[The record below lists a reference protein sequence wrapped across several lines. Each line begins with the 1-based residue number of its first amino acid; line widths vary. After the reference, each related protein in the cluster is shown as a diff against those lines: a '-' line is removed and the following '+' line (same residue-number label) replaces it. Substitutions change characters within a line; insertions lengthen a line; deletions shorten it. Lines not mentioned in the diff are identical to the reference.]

1 MVAIKYINVTSKAE
15 AVIEVTDG
23 RSFTEHDFAELAL
36 LAADQAGASLEAQTK
51 IKALLDA
58 ALDRCQCGSCC
69 PSEGDR

>member
-1 MVAIKYINVTSKAE
+1 MIAAYLNVPTKAE

-36 LAADQAGASLEAQTK
+36 LAADQAGAPAATQTQ

-58 ALDRCQCGSCC
+58 ALDRCQCNSCC